1 MHRCMDTGL
10 PDWTL
15 VRSFLAVAETGS
27 LSAGA
32 RRLGT
37 SQPNLGR
44 QIRALETQ
52 LGTAL
57 IRRQPRGIALTP
69 AGERLLPHARA
80 MHAAAG
86 ALSLAAAGED
96 SRLAGAVRITA
107 SVVMSVFHLPPII
120 AALRRDEP
128 RITIDLVPSDETT
141 NLLFRE
147 ADIALRMYRP
157 TQLDLVTRHLGDI
170 PLTLCAARTYLD
182 RRGTPHRGEDL
193 AEHDLVGYDR
203 SPLLEEGFR
212 AGGLAVNRDGFAV
225 RCDDNLAYLALVRAG
240 CGIGVAQSSVVAS
253 DPGLV
258 ALDLGLAIPRL
269 PVWLTAHET
278 MRQTPRMAF
287 VWDRLAA
294 ALAPLCR

>member
-1 MHRCMDTGL
+1 METAL

-44 QIRALETQ
+44 QVRALETQ
-52 LGTAL
+52 LGAAL
-57 IRRQPRGIALTP
+57 FRRQPRGLVLTE

-80 MHAAAG
+80 MEAAAR
-86 ALSLAAAGED
+86 AMSLAAAGED
-96 SRLAGAVRITA
+96 RRLEGTVRITA
-107 SVVMSVFHLPPII
+107 SVVMATFHLPQVI
-120 AALRRDEP
+120 AALRREEP
-128 RITIDLVPSDETT
+128 RIAFEIVPTDESS

-157 TQLDLVTRHLGDI
+157 TQLDLVARHLGDI
-170 PLTLCAARTYLD
+170 PLTLCAARSYLE
-182 RRGTPHRGEDL
+182 RRGMPVRGEDL
-193 AEHDLVGYDR
+193 RHHDLVGYDR
-203 SPLLEEGFR
+203 STLLEEEFR
-212 AGGLAVNRDGFAV
+212 AGGLDVGREGFAV
-225 RCDDNLAYLALVRAG
+225 RCDENVTYLALVRAG
-240 CGIGVAQSSVVAS
+240 CGIGVAQSTIVAA

-258 ALDLGLAIPRL
+258 AIDLGLAIPRL
-269 PVWLTAHET
+269 PLWLVAHGA
-278 MRQTPRMAF
+278 MRQVPRLSW